1 MQPELTVP
9 TVADA
14 TFRRAVVVACILG
27 AVALVASVPLGYV
40 TAALFGCIGL
50 ALGMLNSRLV
60 QLSVVRF
67 AKQESS
73 RPKRQFVGSVV
84 GRLAL
89 ITLLA
94 LSLALLFRPD
104 GLGVIV
110 GLAVFQLLMIIVA
123 SIPMIKELRGS

>member
-9 TVADA
+9 AVADVN
-14 TFRRAVVVACILG
+14 FRRSVVVACVLG
-27 AVALVASVPLGYV
+27 AVALVVSVPLDFV
-40 TAALFGCIGL
+40 LTAVFGCIGL

-67 AKQESS
+67 ARNVAD
-73 RPKRQFVGSVV
+73 RPKRQFIGSVV
-84 GRLAL
+84 GRLTL

-94 LSLALLFRPD
+94 LGLALLFRPA

-110 GLAVFQLLMIIVA
+110 GLAVFQLLMIVVA
-123 SIPMIKELRGS
+123 AMPMIKEMKR

>member
-14 TFRRAVVVACILG
+14 TFRRSVVVAAVVG
-27 AVALVASVPLGYV
+27 VVALVVSVPLSALP
-40 TAALFGCIGL
+40 AAAFGCIGL

-67 AKQESS
+67 AKGASS

-84 GRLAL
+84 GRLTL
-89 ITLLA
+89 ITVLA
-94 LSLALLFRPD
+94 FSVALLFRPD

-110 GLAVFQLLMIIVA
+110 GLAVFQLLMIVVA
-123 SIPMIKELRGS
+123 AIPMIKELKRP

>member
-9 TVADA
+9 TVADGN
-14 TFRRAVVVACILG
+14 FRRSVVVGCVLG
-27 AVALVASVPLGYV
+27 LVALVVSVPLGQV
-40 TAALFGCIGL
+40 LAALFGCIGL

-67 AKQESS
+67 AQGASS
-73 RPKRQFVGSVV
+73 RPKRQFIGSVV
-84 GRLAL
+84 GRLTL
-89 ITLLA
+89 ITLIA
-94 LSLALLFRPD
+94 LSLALLFQPD

-123 SIPMIKELRGS
+123 TIPMIKEMR

>member
-14 TFRRAVVVACILG
+14 NFRTSVVVACVLG
-27 AVALVASVPLGYV
+27 VVALVVSVPLGYV
-40 TAALFGCIGL
+40 MAAVFGCIGL

-67 AKQESS
+67 AKQESAH
-73 RPKRQFVGSVV
+73 PKRQFIGSVV

-89 ITLLA
+89 VTLIA
-94 LSLALLFRPD
+94 LTLALLFRPE
-104 GLGVIV
+104 GIGVIV

-123 SIPMIKELRGS
+123 ALPMIKELRA